1 MKDLEVRTL
10 GAEDT
15 TDWDSV
21 TKEVTMHSVHGNK
34 RDCAEDERLRKREPR
49 KRGILNMLNAVDS
62 NERYVTEP
70 RCMIE
75 AMMSGAEVPHTPI
88 VRNQAMTDVVSWFGM
103 QVIGIDGTGA
113 MMAMNMHGTKTSVR
127 EVLHLAWLNAD
138 LGDADATTIIT
149 SSISMVFFGATAGVP
164 VTRIC
169 GTPMCSL
176 ALTSPWLVARCACTP
191 VARRGKPAGAASMR
205 TAMMPTA
212 RMEEQWNLNA
222 EDATRRRRFMK
233 EGAMNA
239 VTVNAHVNNGFYANE
254 RKEVLLDIEGA
265 LGRTEASERKM
276 ARPMHTFG
284 SVGSGAAVLQ
294 TPNRDG
300 QETVYARGEW
310 DCGMNH
316 DPTTLGTTRPPL
328 TKRTALWRRRDLG
341 PAATKAPRGAAGA
354 ASRWASLNS
363 EVRNLMANL
372 RRELNDH
379 MSQAL
384 LLSTFTCESTQWM
397 SQLLEEAVARH
408 RHRAILAR
416 IAWCSLRLDPWEN
429 CLREN
434 EQ

>member
-1 MKDLEVRTL
+1 MDAWGNEGYQDEIMGGRTNESTATNEHVMEMQEVGVQYKTRL
-10 GAEDT
+10 GE
-15 TDWDSV
+15 
-21 TKEVTMHSVHGNK
+21 
-34 RDCAEDERLRKREPR
+34 
-49 KRGILNMLNAVDS
+49 
-62 NERYVTEP
+62 
-70 RCMIE
+70 
-75 AMMSGAEVPHTPI
+75 
-88 VRNQAMTDVVSWFGM
+88 
-103 QVIGIDGTGA
+103 
-113 MMAMNMHGTKTSVR
+113 
-127 EVLHLAWLNAD
+127 D
-138 LGDADATTIIT
+138 LGSVDATTTAATLAIT
-149 SSISMVFFGATAGVP
+149 ITFRFSAMTVKTAERG
-164 VTRIC
+164 R

-176 ALTSPWLVARCACTP
+176 ALTSPRRVARCACTP

-239 VTVNAHVNNGFYANE
+239 VMVNVHVSNGSYANE

-276 ARPMHTFG
+276 ARPMYTFG

-328 TKRTALWRRRDLG
+328 TKRTALWRRRGLG
-341 PAATKAPRGAAGA
+341 PAATRAPRGAASGRGPSFARTAWA

-416 IAWCSLRLDPWEN
+416 IAWCSLWEDPWEN